1 MIIPDFDYR
10 KEQHRAIAFIDM
22 KSFYASVE
30 CIERGLDP
38 LTTSLCVMSNAANST
53 GLILASSPTFKRV
66 FGKKNVS
73 RSRDLPFYLAT
84 KKFNYDRYYQTVAKD
99 WLNKAPKPAQ
109 TDIAFIESWAK
120 RTIIAPPRMSAYI
133 QKTWKSSISFKS
145 LLQ

>member
-66 FGKKNVS
+66 FGKKMSVEVVI
-73 RSRDLPFYLAT
+73 YH
-84 KKFNYDRYYQTVAKD
+84 
-99 WLNKAPKPAQ
+99 
-109 TDIAFIESWAK
+109 FIYPLKNLTMNA
-120 RTIIAPPRMSAYI
+120 IIKLS
-133 QKTWKSSISFKS
+133 QETG
-145 LLQ
+145 